1 MGVDIIDFHHI
12 WPIFVLAMAISIDG
26 FAVGVT
32 YGIRRIKIGFLP
44 LSLVGSISAMSIYLT
59 SKLGSTL
66 ADKIGLEL
74 AQKLGSLI
82 LIGIGIWVVYLAYIN
97 YNNDKEK
104 YNDLEE
110 KIYHNEVLLPGREL
124 LLSFKIKSMGLIINI
139 LKEPATAD
147 FDKSGTINFTEA
159 FFLGL
164 ALALD
169 ALGAGLGAGLTG
181 YTGLWLPIIIGTI
194 TVFFLGGGVLLGHR
208 VGDFL
213 PEHFE
218 IIPGFII
225 ICLGILNFF

>member
-12 WPIFVLAMAISIDG
+12 WPIFILAMAISIDG

-32 YGIRRIKIGFLP
+32 YGIRKIKIGFLQ
-44 LSLVGSISAMSIYLT
+44 LLLVGSISAVSIYLT
-59 SKLGSTL
+59 SILGSTV
-66 ADKIGLEL
+66 ADRIGLDL
-74 AQKLGSLI
+74 AKKLGSLI
-82 LIGIGIWVVYLAYIN
+82 LVGIGIWVVYSAYIN
-97 YNNDKEK
+97 YNNDQEDDSGIGKKPSHDE
-104 YNDLEE
+104 DS
-110 KIYHNEVLLPGREL
+110 LPGKKL

-139 LKEPATAD
+139 LKEPVTAD

-194 TVFFLGGGVLLGHR
+194 SIFFVGGGVFLGHK
-208 VGDFL
+208 VGNFL

-225 ICLGILNFF
+225 ICLGIFNFF

>member
-1 MGVDIIDFHHI
+1 MDFHHI
-12 WPIFVLAMAISIDG
+12 WPILILAMAISIDG

-44 LSLVGSISAMSIYLT
+44 LSLVGSISAISIYLS

-66 ADKIGLEL
+66 ADKIGILL

-82 LIGIGIWVVYLAYIN
+82 LLGIGIWVVYSAYLN
-97 YNNDKEK
+97 YSNENNKAK
-104 YNDLEE
+104 SNDLEKE
-110 KIYHNEVLLPGREL
+110 NYYNEVLLPCREL

-139 LKEPATAD
+139 LKEPETAD

-169 ALGAGLGAGLTG
+169 ALGAGLGVGLTG
-181 YTGLWLPIIIGTI
+181 YTGLWPPVIIGSI
-194 TVFFLGGGVLLGHR
+194 TVLFVGGGVLLGHR

-213 PEHFE
+213 PEYFE
-218 IIPGFII
+218 VIPGFII
-225 ICLGILNFF
+225 ICLGILNFL